1 MVAAAAAD
9 PAEAVIEVAAEAA
22 EAAEAVPAAEVEVE
36 EAVAEGADAVA
47 NAEEVA
53 AAADD
58 AAADARPAASPN
70 TTPATTTTASRGLW
84 SPVAE
89 FSNYI
94 PTDTAFSA
102 IRGKTISG
110 CGAIRSCPVR

>member
-1 MVAAAAAD
+1 MVAAAAD

-22 EAAEAVPAAEVEVE
+22 EAVPAAEVE
-36 EAVAEGADAVA
+36 EAVAEGADEVA
-47 NAEEVA
+47 NAQEVA
-53 AAADD
+53 AAVDD
-58 AAADARPAASPN
+58 AADARPAVSPS
-70 TTPATTTTASRGLW
+70 TTLATATTASRGLW

-102 IRGKTISG
+102 IRDKTTSG
-110 CGAIRSCPVR
+110 CGAIRSCRAR